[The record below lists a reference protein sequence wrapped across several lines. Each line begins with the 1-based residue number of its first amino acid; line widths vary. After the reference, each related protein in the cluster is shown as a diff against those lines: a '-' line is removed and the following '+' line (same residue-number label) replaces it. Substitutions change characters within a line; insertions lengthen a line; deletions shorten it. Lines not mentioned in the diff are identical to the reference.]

1 MYLDLSEITPKGHK
15 TTRIKS
21 VNHPT
26 KFHNGVYLYWGHSK
40 IDNILLMNCP
50 IEYPLKN
57 IKNSV
62 LVFVNKRTAFV
73 IKWYLGKINNVCNS
87 CLFVLQFCFS
97 VLFNLN
103 VCVYMDFI
111 HQLITNEDDRVSSMY
126 VCTYTVLHFRALLR
140 SNFH

>member
-1 MYLDLSEITPKGHK
+1 M
-15 TTRIKS
+15 
-21 VNHPT
+21 
-26 KFHNGVYLYWGHSK
+26 
-40 IDNILLMNCP
+40 

-73 IKWYLGKINNVCNS
+73 IKWYLGKINKVCNS

-111 HQLITNEDDRVSSMY
+111 HQLITNEVADDRVSSMY
-126 VCTYTVLHFRALLR
+126 SCMYTYTVLHFRALLR

>member
-1 MYLDLSEITPKGHK
+1 MALKALK
-15 TTRIKS
+15 
-21 VNHPT
+21 
-26 KFHNGVYLYWGHSK
+26 YLYRGPLQNRQY
-40 IDNILLMNCP
+40 IDDELSLIK
-50 IEYPLKN
+50 YPHKN

-87 CLFVLQFCFS
+87 CLFVLQFSFS

-111 HQLITNEDDRVSSMY
+111 HQLITNEVADDRVSSMY
-126 VCTYTVLHFRALLR
+126 VYIHCFTLQSFTGKQFSLIIDQPRLLG
-140 SNFH
+140 